1 MRAKLQIIEA
11 IGHGQFSDVYKARL
25 IETNQSTSNDWPSS
39 SELLSTL
46 PSPQQQESLREDPA
60 TRLVEK
66 PSINQKRKSQK
77 PQPGQIE
84 RYVAVKRIKF
94 YDIQSSQTRMDFK
107 KEVELL
113 RRLKHPNIINCLDSF
128 MERNEMYIVLE
139 YAGGGDLSKLIRY
152 FRKKN
157 QLIVERTILK
167 YFTQV
172 CSAVEYIHS
181 MRVLHRDI
189 KPANIFTTPDGTVK
203 LGDFGLGRFF
213 DQNNSAHS
221 FVGTFYYMSPERVRA
236 SGYSFS
242 SDIWSLGCVLYELIT
257 LNSPFSTLVEEAAQ
271 PQDATKRPL
280 QQRQPIPEELP
291 NCSTK
296 PNPPKLVDN
305 QQAQQQ
311 NSPYSLPWL
320 FERITRADYPRLD
333 SYNHVRNSLRHLVN
347 LCLNPNPNTRPTI
360 THVCRVV
367 NEAYFGQ

>member
-11 IGHGQFSDVYKARL
+11 IGHGQFSDVYKAKL
-25 IETNQSTSNDWPSS
+25 IDTNQSTSDDWYNTTEQLGFLDSTHPSQVAK
-39 SELLSTL
+39 EGLA
-46 PSPQQQESLREDPA
+46 LRLMD
-60 TRLVEK
+60 K
-66 PSINQKRKSQK
+66 PTVNQRRKSQK
-77 PQPGQIE
+77 PQPRLIE
-84 RYVAVKRIKF
+84 RFVAVKRIKF
-94 YDIQSSQTRMDFK
+94 YDIQNSQTRMDFK

-139 YAGGGDLSKLIRY
+139 YAGGGDLSKLIKY

-167 YFTQV
+167 YFTQI
-172 CSAVEYIHS
+172 CAAVDYIHS

-257 LNSPFSTLVEEAAQ
+257 LNSPFSTLIEE
-271 PQDATKRPL
+271 PIHLEDATKKPL
-280 QQRQPIPEELP
+280 QQRQPVPEQEP
-291 NCSTK
+291 GCQMR
-296 PNPPKLVDN
+296 PNPPKPVDN
-305 QQAQQQ
+305 QHVQHR
-311 NSPYSLPWL
+311 NSPYGLAWL
-320 FERITRADYPRLD
+320 CDRIARADYPRLD
-333 SYNHVRNSLRHLVN
+333 RYNHIRGSLRQLVS
-347 LCLNPNPNTRPTI
+347 LCLNPNPNARPSI
-360 THVCRVV
+360 THVCQVV
-367 NEAYFGQ
+367 SEAHQ